1 MQTKLDTKKIINII
15 AIVLGIGLLLSL
27 IPIIISSFYS
37 HPLADDFGFSEK
49 VNHVVKNGGGLFD
62 ILSASFQQVKDTYM
76 GWQGT
81 YAAIFVF
88 SLQPAAFSESIYFLT
103 TFVMLI
109 ALIASTLFFVNTIFS
124 VLGYDK
130 RIGLIISCV
139 ILLLSIHFVVDKKEA
154 FFWWNGSSY
163 YTLFYSFSL
172 LFFSLL
178 IKLFYADKTIK
189 KVILLIISLLL
200 AAIIGG
206 GNYSTALL
214 TTVIFAFVLFLII
227 KHKKKKALLYLP
239 IFLILITGFVISM
252 IAPGN
257 SVRAA
262 AVTGESPMK
271 AIIHSVF
278 YAIVYI
284 AKWTGLAQLAG
295 FSIIAFF
302 SYRLTTN
309 SKYKFQYPLVVLILS
324 ILVFATQLTPPL
336 YAMSSVGAGRQIN
349 IYYYSYYLLMSFNI
363 FYFMGWINQKD
374 IVVIKAKNIRKS
386 TSICTLL
393 LIIGV
398 FLCGCID
405 FGIGNITF
413 VNTLSALIKST
424 PQTYSAEYIDR
435 ISKIKSGDTTIN
447 DIKTVP
453 DFFSPLCIEKDSDF
467 WINKQI
473 ARYYDVDKVTLK
485 TEQ

>member
-1 MQTKLDTKKIINII
+1 MQTKLDTKKIITIV
-15 AIVLGIGLLLSL
+15 AIFLGTGLLLSL

-62 ILSASFQQVKDTYM
+62 ILSASFQQVKDTYLD
-76 GWQGT
+76 WQGT

-88 SLQPAAFSESIYFLT
+88 SLQPAAFSEHIYFLT
-103 TFVMLI
+103 TFVMLT
-109 ALIASTLFFVNTIFS
+109 ALIASTLFFVNTIFNI
-124 VLGYDK
+124 LGYDK
-130 RIGLIISCV
+130 KIGIIISFV

-172 LFFSLL
+172 LFFSIL
-178 IKLFYADKTIK
+178 IKLYYAEKIIK
-189 KVILLIISLLL
+189 KVIFLIISLLL
-200 AAIIGG
+200 AAILGG

-214 TTVIFAFVLFLII
+214 TTVILAFAIFLLI
-227 KHKKKKALLYLP
+227 KHKKKISLCYVM

-262 AVTGESPMK
+262 AITGESPVK

-278 YAIVYI
+278 YAVVYI

-295 FSIIAFF
+295 FSVIGFF
-302 SYRLTTN
+302 AYILTKN
-309 SKYKFQYPLVVLILS
+309 SKYKFQYPFIVFVLSVL
-324 ILVFATQLTPPL
+324 LFATQLTPPL
-336 YAMSSVGAGRQIN
+336 YAMSSVGSGRQIN
-349 IYYYSYYLLMSFNI
+349 IYYYSYYILMFFNI
-363 FYFMGWINQKD
+363 FYIIGWINQKD
-374 IVVIKAKNIRKS
+374 IVRIRAKNIQKS
-386 TSICTLL
+386 FSVCTLL

-398 FLCGCID
+398 FLCGCLNY
-405 FGIGNITF
+405 GLHNITF
-413 VNTLSALIKST
+413 VDTLLALKNST
-424 PQTYSAEYIDR
+424 PQTYSAEYLDR
-435 ISKIKSGDTTIN
+435 ISQIKNGNTTIS

-453 DFFSPLCIEKDSDF
+453 DFFSPLCIEEDSDF

-485 TEQ
+485 TE

>member
-1 MQTKLDTKKIINII
+1 MQTKLDRKKIITIV
-15 AIVLGIGLLLSL
+15 AIFLGAGLLLSL

-62 ILSASFQQVKDTYM
+62 ILSASFQQVKDTYLD
-76 GWQGT
+76 WQGT

-88 SLQPAAFSESIYFLT
+88 SLQPAAFSEHIYFLT

-109 ALIASTLFFVNTIFS
+109 ALIASTLFFVNTIFNI
-124 VLGYDK
+124 LGYDK
-130 RIGLIISCV
+130 KIGIIISFV

-172 LFFSLL
+172 LFFSIL
-178 IKLFYADKTIK
+178 IKMYYAEKIIK
-189 KVILLIISLLL
+189 KVIFLIISLLL
-200 AAIIGG
+200 AAILGG

-214 TTVIFAFVLFLII
+214 TTVILAFVIFLLI
-227 KHKKKKALLYLP
+227 KHKKKISLCYVM

-262 AVTGESPMK
+262 TLTGESPVK

-278 YAIVYI
+278 YAVVYI

-295 FSIIAFF
+295 FSVIGFF
-302 SYRLTTN
+302 AYILTKN
-309 SKYKFQYPLVVLILS
+309 SKYKFQYPFIVFVLS
-324 ILVFATQLTPPL
+324 VLVFATQLTPPL
-336 YAMSSVGAGRQIN
+336 YAMNSVGSGRQIN
-349 IYYYSYYLLMSFNI
+349 IYYYSYYIFMSFNI
-363 FYFMGWINQKD
+363 FYIIGWINQKD
-374 IVVIKAKNIRKS
+374 IVRIRTKNIQKS
-386 TSICTLL
+386 FSVCTLL

-398 FLCGCID
+398 FLCGCLNY
-405 FGIGNITF
+405 GLHNITF
-413 VNTLSALIKST
+413 VDTLLALKNST
-424 PQTYSAEYIDR
+424 PQTYSAEYLDR
-435 ISKIKSGDTTIN
+435 ISQIENGNTTIS

-453 DFFSPLCIEKDSDF
+453 DFFSPLCIEEDSDF

-485 TEQ
+485 TE

>member
-1 MQTKLDTKKIINII
+1 MQTKLDRKKIITIV
-15 AIVLGIGLLLSL
+15 AIFLGTGLLLSL

-62 ILSASFQQVKDTYM
+62 ILSASFQQVKDTYLD
-76 GWQGT
+76 WQGT

-88 SLQPAAFSESIYFLT
+88 SLQPAAFSEHIYFLT

-109 ALIASTLFFVNTIFS
+109 ALIASTLFFVNTIFNI
-124 VLGYDK
+124 LGYDK
-130 RIGLIISCV
+130 KIGIIISFV

-172 LFFSLL
+172 LFFSIL
-178 IKLFYADKTIK
+178 IKLYYAKKIIK
-189 KVILLIISLLL
+189 KVIFLIISLLL
-200 AAIIGG
+200 AAILGG

-214 TTVIFAFVLFLII
+214 TTVILAFVIFLLI
-227 KHKKKKALLYLP
+227 KHKKKISLCYVM

-262 AVTGESPMK
+262 TLTGESPVK

-278 YAIVYI
+278 YAVVYI
-284 AKWTGLAQLAG
+284 AKWTGLAQLASFSVIG
-295 FSIIAFF
+295 FFAYI
-302 SYRLTTN
+302 LTKN
-309 SKYKFQYPLVVLILS
+309 SKYKFQYPFIVFVLS
-324 ILVFATQLTPPL
+324 VLVFATQLTPPL
-336 YAMSSVGAGRQIN
+336 YAMNSVGSGRQVN
-349 IYYYSYYLLMSFNI
+349 IYYYSYYIFMSFNI
-363 FYFMGWINQKD
+363 FYIIGWINQKD
-374 IVVIKAKNIRKS
+374 IVRIRTKNIQKS
-386 TSICTLL
+386 FSVCTLL

-398 FLCGCID
+398 FLCGCLNY
-405 FGIGNITF
+405 GLHNITF
-413 VNTLSALIKST
+413 VDTLLALKNST
-424 PQTYSAEYIDR
+424 PQTYSAEYLDR
-435 ISKIKSGDTTIN
+435 ISQIKNGNTTIS

-453 DFFSPLCIEKDSDF
+453 DFFSPLCIEEDSDF

-485 TEQ
+485 TE

>member
-1 MQTKLDTKKIINII
+1 MQTKLDRKKIITIV
-15 AIVLGIGLLLSL
+15 AIFLGAGLLLSL

-62 ILSASFQQVKDTYM
+62 ILSASFQQVKDTYLD
-76 GWQGT
+76 WQGT

-88 SLQPAAFSESIYFLT
+88 SLQPAAFSEHIYFLT
-103 TFVMLI
+103 TFVMLT
-109 ALIASTLFFVNTIFS
+109 ALIASTLFFVNIIFNI
-124 VLGYDK
+124 LGYDK
-130 RIGLIISCV
+130 KIGIIISFV

-172 LFFSLL
+172 LFFSIL
-178 IKLFYADKTIK
+178 IKLYYAEKIIK
-189 KVILLIISLLL
+189 KVIFLIISLLL
-200 AAIIGG
+200 AAILGG

-214 TTVIFAFVLFLII
+214 TTVILAFVIFLLI
-227 KHKKKKALLYLP
+227 KHKKKISLCYVM

-262 AVTGESPMK
+262 TLTGESPVK

-278 YAIVYI
+278 YAVVYI

-295 FSIIAFF
+295 FSVIGFF
-302 SYRLTTN
+302 AYILTKN
-309 SKYKFQYPLVVLILS
+309 SKYKFQYPFIVFVLS
-324 ILVFATQLTPPL
+324 VLVFATQLTPPL
-336 YAMSSVGAGRQIN
+336 YAMNSVGSGRQVN
-349 IYYYSYYLLMSFNI
+349 IYYYSYYIFMSFNI
-363 FYFMGWINQKD
+363 FYIIGWINQKD
-374 IVVIKAKNIRKS
+374 IVRIRTKNIQKS
-386 TSICTLL
+386 FSVCTLL
-393 LIIGV
+393 LTIGV
-398 FLCGCID
+398 FLCGCLNY
-405 FGIGNITF
+405 GLHNITF
-413 VNTLSALIKST
+413 VDTLLALKNST
-424 PQTYSAEYIDR
+424 PQTYSAEYLDR
-435 ISKIKSGDTTIN
+435 ISQIKNGNTTIS

-453 DFFSPLCIEKDSDF
+453 DFFSPLCIEEDSDF

-485 TEQ
+485 TE

>member
-1 MQTKLDTKKIINII
+1 MQTKLDTKKIITIV
-15 AIVLGIGLLLSL
+15 AIFLGTGLLLSL

-62 ILSASFQQVKDTYM
+62 ILSASFQQVKDTYLD
-76 GWQGT
+76 WQGT

-88 SLQPAAFSESIYFLT
+88 SLQPAAFSEHIYFLT
-103 TFVMLI
+103 TFVMLT
-109 ALIASTLFFVNTIFS
+109 ALIASTLFFVNTIFNI
-124 VLGYDK
+124 LGYDK
-130 RIGLIISCV
+130 KIGIIISFV

-172 LFFSLL
+172 LFFSIL
-178 IKLFYADKTIK
+178 IKLYYAEKIIK
-189 KVILLIISLLL
+189 KVIFLIISLLL
-200 AAIIGG
+200 AAILGG

-214 TTVIFAFVLFLII
+214 TTVILAFAIFLLI
-227 KHKKKKALLYLP
+227 KHKKKISLCYVM

-262 AVTGESPMK
+262 AITGESPVK

-278 YAIVYI
+278 YAVVYI

-295 FSIIAFF
+295 FSVIGFF
-302 SYRLTTN
+302 AYILTKN
-309 SKYKFQYPLVVLILS
+309 SKYKFQYSFIVFVLS
-324 ILVFATQLTPPL
+324 VLVFATQLTPPL
-336 YAMSSVGAGRQIN
+336 YAMSSVGSGRQIN
-349 IYYYSYYLLMSFNI
+349 IYYYSYYILMSFNI
-363 FYFMGWINQKD
+363 FYIIGWINQKD
-374 IVVIKAKNIRKS
+374 IVRIRAKNIQKS
-386 TSICTLL
+386 FSVCTLL

-398 FLCGCID
+398 FLCGCLNY
-405 FGIGNITF
+405 GLHNITF
-413 VNTLSALIKST
+413 VDTLLALKNST
-424 PQTYSAEYIDR
+424 PQTYSAEYLDR
-435 ISKIKSGDTTIN
+435 ISQIKNGNTTIS

-453 DFFSPLCIEKDSDF
+453 DFFSPLCIEEDSDF

-485 TEQ
+485 TE

>member
-1 MQTKLDTKKIINII
+1 MQTKLDTKKIITIV
-15 AIVLGIGLLLSL
+15 AIFLGTGLLLSL

-62 ILSASFQQVKDTYM
+62 ILSASFQQVKDTYLD
-76 GWQGT
+76 WQGT

-88 SLQPAAFSESIYFLT
+88 SLQPAAFSEHIYFLT
-103 TFVMLI
+103 TFVMLT
-109 ALIASTLFFVNTIFS
+109 ALIASTLFFVNTIFNI
-124 VLGYDK
+124 LGYDK
-130 RIGLIISCV
+130 KIGIIISFV

-172 LFFSLL
+172 LFFSIL
-178 IKLFYADKTIK
+178 IKLYYAEKIIK
-189 KVILLIISLLL
+189 KVIFLIISLLL
-200 AAIIGG
+200 AAILGG

-214 TTVIFAFVLFLII
+214 TTVILAFVIFLLI
-227 KHKKKKALLYLP
+227 KHKKKISLCYVM

-262 AVTGESPMK
+262 TLTGESPVK

-278 YAIVYI
+278 YAVVYI

-295 FSIIAFF
+295 FSVIGFF
-302 SYRLTTN
+302 AYILTKN
-309 SKYKFQYPLVVLILS
+309 SKYKFQYPFIVFVLS
-324 ILVFATQLTPPL
+324 VLVFATQLTPPL
-336 YAMSSVGAGRQIN
+336 YAMNSVGSGRQVN
-349 IYYYSYYLLMSFNI
+349 IYYYSYYIFMSFNI
-363 FYFMGWINQKD
+363 FYIIGWINQKG
-374 IVVIKAKNIRKS
+374 IVRIRTKNIQKS
-386 TSICTLL
+386 FSVCTLL

-398 FLCGCID
+398 FLCGCLNY
-405 FGIGNITF
+405 GLHNITF
-413 VNTLSALIKST
+413 VDTLLALKNST
-424 PQTYSAEYIDR
+424 PQTYSAEYLDR
-435 ISKIKSGDTTIN
+435 ISQIKNGNTTIS

-453 DFFSPLCIEKDSDF
+453 DFFSPLCIEEDSDF

-485 TEQ
+485 TE

>member
-1 MQTKLDTKKIINII
+1 MQTKLDTKKIITIV
-15 AIVLGIGLLLSL
+15 AIFLGTVLLLSL

-62 ILSASFQQVKDTYM
+62 ILSASFQQVKDTYLD
-76 GWQGT
+76 WQGT

-88 SLQPAAFSESIYFLT
+88 SLQPAAFSEHIYFLT
-103 TFVMLI
+103 TFVMLT
-109 ALIASTLFFVNTIFS
+109 ALIASTLFFVNTIFNI
-124 VLGYDK
+124 LGYDK
-130 RIGLIISCV
+130 KIGIIISFV

-172 LFFSLL
+172 LFFSIL
-178 IKLFYADKTIK
+178 IKLYYAEKIIK
-189 KVILLIISLLL
+189 KVIFLIISLLL
-200 AAIIGG
+200 AAILGG

-214 TTVIFAFVLFLII
+214 TTVILAFVIFLLI
-227 KHKKKKALLYLP
+227 KHKKKISLCYVM

-262 AVTGESPMK
+262 TLTGESPVK

-278 YAIVYI
+278 YAVVYI

-295 FSIIAFF
+295 FSVIGFF
-302 SYRLTTN
+302 AYILTKN
-309 SKYKFQYPLVVLILS
+309 SKYKFQYPFIVFVLS
-324 ILVFATQLTPPL
+324 VLVFATQLTPPL
-336 YAMSSVGAGRQIN
+336 YAMNSVGSGRQVN
-349 IYYYSYYLLMSFNI
+349 IYYYSYYVFMSFNI
-363 FYFMGWINQKD
+363 FYIIGWINQKD
-374 IVVIKAKNIRKS
+374 IVKIRTKNIQKS
-386 TSICTLL
+386 FSVCTLL

-398 FLCGCID
+398 FLCGCLNY
-405 FGIGNITF
+405 GLHNITF
-413 VNTLSALIKST
+413 VDTLLALKNST
-424 PQTYSAEYIDR
+424 PQTYSAEYLDR
-435 ISKIKSGDTTIN
+435 ISQIKNGNTTIS

-453 DFFSPLCIEKDSDF
+453 DFFSPLCIEEDSDF

-485 TEQ
+485 TE

>member
-1 MQTKLDTKKIINII
+1 MQTKLDRKKIITIV
-15 AIVLGIGLLLSL
+15 AIFLGAGLLLSL

-62 ILSASFQQVKDTYM
+62 ILSASFQQVKDTYLD
-76 GWQGT
+76 WQGT

-88 SLQPAAFSESIYFLT
+88 SLQPAAFSEHIYFLT

-109 ALIASTLFFVNTIFS
+109 ALIASTLFFVNTIFNI
-124 VLGYDK
+124 LGYDK
-130 RIGLIISCV
+130 KIGIIISFV

-172 LFFSLL
+172 LFFSIL
-178 IKLFYADKTIK
+178 IKMYYAEKIIK
-189 KVILLIISLLL
+189 KVIFLIISLLL
-200 AAIIGG
+200 AAILGG

-214 TTVIFAFVLFLII
+214 TTVKLAFVIFLLI
-227 KHKKKKALLYLP
+227 KHKKKISLCYVM

-262 AVTGESPMK
+262 TLTGESPVK

-278 YAIVYI
+278 YAVVYI

-295 FSIIAFF
+295 FSVIGFF
-302 SYRLTTN
+302 AYILTKN
-309 SKYKFQYPLVVLILS
+309 SKYKFQYPFIVFVLS
-324 ILVFATQLTPPL
+324 VLVFATQLTPPL
-336 YAMSSVGAGRQIN
+336 YAMNSVGSGRQIN
-349 IYYYSYYLLMSFNI
+349 IYYYSYYIFMSFNI
-363 FYFMGWINQKD
+363 FYIIGWINQKD
-374 IVVIKAKNIRKS
+374 IVRIRTKNIQKS
-386 TSICTLL
+386 FSVCTLL

-398 FLCGCID
+398 FLCGCLNY
-405 FGIGNITF
+405 GLHNITF
-413 VNTLSALIKST
+413 VDTLLALKNST
-424 PQTYSAEYIDR
+424 PQTYSAEYLDR
-435 ISKIKSGDTTIN
+435 ISQIKNGNTTIS

-453 DFFSPLCIEKDSDF
+453 DFFSPLCIEEDSDF

-485 TEQ
+485 TE

>member
-1 MQTKLDTKKIINII
+1 MQTKLDRKKIITIV
-15 AIVLGIGLLLSL
+15 AIFLGTGLLLSL

-62 ILSASFQQVKDTYM
+62 ILSASFQQVEDTYLD
-76 GWQGT
+76 WQGT

-88 SLQPAAFSESIYFLT
+88 SLQPAAFSEHIYFLT

-109 ALIASTLFFVNTIFS
+109 ALIASTLFFVNTIFNI
-124 VLGYDK
+124 LGYDK
-130 RIGLIISCV
+130 KIGIIISFV

-172 LFFSLL
+172 LFFSIL
-178 IKLFYADKTIK
+178 IKMYYAEKIIK
-189 KVILLIISLLL
+189 KVIFLIISLLL
-200 AAIIGG
+200 AAILGG

-214 TTVIFAFVLFLII
+214 TTVILAFVIFLLI
-227 KHKKKKALLYLP
+227 KHKKKISLCYVM

-262 AVTGESPMK
+262 TLTGESPVK

-278 YAIVYI
+278 YAVVYI

-295 FSIIAFF
+295 FSVIGFF
-302 SYRLTTN
+302 AYILTKN
-309 SKYKFQYPLVVLILS
+309 SKYKFQYPFIVFVLS
-324 ILVFATQLTPPL
+324 VLVFATQLTPPL
-336 YAMSSVGAGRQIN
+336 YAMNSVGSGRQIN
-349 IYYYSYYLLMSFNI
+349 IYYYSYYIFMSFNI
-363 FYFMGWINQKD
+363 FYIIGWINQKD
-374 IVVIKAKNIRKS
+374 IVRIRTKNIQKS
-386 TSICTLL
+386 FSVCTLL

-398 FLCGCID
+398 FLCGCLNY
-405 FGIGNITF
+405 GLHNITF
-413 VNTLSALIKST
+413 VDTLLALKNST
-424 PQTYSAEYIDR
+424 PQTYSAEYLDR
-435 ISKIKSGDTTIN
+435 ISQIKNGNTTIS

-453 DFFSPLCIEKDSDF
+453 DFFSPLCIEEDSDF

-485 TEQ
+485 TE

>member
-1 MQTKLDTKKIINII
+1 MQTKLDTKKIITIV
-15 AIVLGIGLLLSL
+15 AIFLGTGLLLSL

-62 ILSASFQQVKDTYM
+62 ILSASFQQVNDTYLD
-76 GWQGT
+76 WQGT

-88 SLQPAAFSESIYFLT
+88 SLQPAAFSEHIYFLT
-103 TFVMLI
+103 TFVMLT
-109 ALIASTLFFVNTIFS
+109 ALIASTLFFVNTIFNI
-124 VLGYDK
+124 LGYDK
-130 RIGLIISCV
+130 KIGIIISFV

-172 LFFSLL
+172 LFFSIL
-178 IKLFYADKTIK
+178 IKLYYAEKIIK
-189 KVILLIISLLL
+189 KVIFLIISLLL
-200 AAIIGG
+200 AAILGG

-214 TTVIFAFVLFLII
+214 TTVILAFVIFLLI
-227 KHKKKKALLYLP
+227 KHKKKISLCYVM

-262 AVTGESPMK
+262 TLTGESPVK

-278 YAIVYI
+278 YAVVYI
-284 AKWTGLAQLAG
+284 AKWTGLAQLASFSVIG
-295 FSIIAFF
+295 FFAYI
-302 SYRLTTN
+302 LTKN
-309 SKYKFQYPLVVLILS
+309 SKYKFQYPFIVFVLS
-324 ILVFATQLTPPL
+324 VLVFATQLTPPL
-336 YAMSSVGAGRQIN
+336 YAMNSVGSGRQVN
-349 IYYYSYYLLMSFNI
+349 IYYYSYYIFMSFNI
-363 FYFMGWINQKD
+363 FYIIGWINQKD
-374 IVVIKAKNIRKS
+374 IVRIRTKNIQKS
-386 TSICTLL
+386 FSVCTLL

-398 FLCGCID
+398 FLCGCLNY
-405 FGIGNITF
+405 GLHNITF
-413 VNTLSALIKST
+413 VDTLLALKNST
-424 PQTYSAEYIDR
+424 PQTYSAEYLDR
-435 ISKIKSGDTTIN
+435 ISQIKNGNTTIS

-453 DFFSPLCIEKDSDF
+453 DFFSPLCIEEDSDF

-485 TEQ
+485 TE

>member
-1 MQTKLDTKKIINII
+1 MQTKLDTKKIITIV
-15 AIVLGIGLLLSL
+15 AIFLGTGLLLSL

-62 ILSASFQQVKDTYM
+62 ILSASFQQVKDTYLD
-76 GWQGT
+76 WQGT

-88 SLQPAAFSESIYFLT
+88 SLQPAAFSEHIYFLT
-103 TFVMLI
+103 TFVMLT
-109 ALIASTLFFVNTIFS
+109 ALIASTLFFVNTIFNI
-124 VLGYDK
+124 LGYDK
-130 RIGLIISCV
+130 KIGIIISFV

-172 LFFSLL
+172 LFFSIL
-178 IKLFYADKTIK
+178 IKLYYAEKIIK
-189 KVILLIISLLL
+189 KVIFLIISLLL
-200 AAIIGG
+200 AAILGG

-214 TTVIFAFVLFLII
+214 TTVILAFVIFLLI
-227 KHKKKKALLYLP
+227 KHKKKISLCYVM

-262 AVTGESPMK
+262 TLTGESPVK

-278 YAIVYI
+278 YAVVYI
-284 AKWTGLAQLAG
+284 AKWTGLAQLASFSVIG
-295 FSIIAFF
+295 FFAYI
-302 SYRLTTN
+302 LTKN
-309 SKYKFQYPLVVLILS
+309 SKYKFQYPFIVFVLS
-324 ILVFATQLTPPL
+324 VLVFATQLTPPL
-336 YAMSSVGAGRQIN
+336 YAMNSVGSGRQVN
-349 IYYYSYYLLMSFNI
+349 IYYYSYYIFMSFNI
-363 FYFMGWINQKD
+363 FYIIGWINQKD
-374 IVVIKAKNIRKS
+374 IVRIRTKNIQKS
-386 TSICTLL
+386 FSVCTLL

-398 FLCGCID
+398 FLCGCLNY
-405 FGIGNITF
+405 GLHNITF
-413 VNTLSALIKST
+413 VDTLLALKNST
-424 PQTYSAEYIDR
+424 PQTYSAEYLDR
-435 ISKIKSGDTTIN
+435 TSQIKNGNTTIS

-453 DFFSPLCIEKDSDF
+453 DFFSPLCIEEDSDF

-485 TEQ
+485 TE

>member
-1 MQTKLDTKKIINII
+1 MQTKLDTKKIITIV
-15 AIVLGIGLLLSL
+15 AIFLGTGLLLSL

-62 ILSASFQQVKDTYM
+62 ILSASFQQVKDTYLD
-76 GWQGT
+76 WQGT

-88 SLQPAAFSESIYFLT
+88 SLQPAAFSEHIYFLT
-103 TFVMLI
+103 TFVMLT
-109 ALIASTLFFVNTIFS
+109 ALIVSTLFFVNTIFNI
-124 VLGYDK
+124 LGYDK
-130 RIGLIISCV
+130 KIGIIISFV

-172 LFFSLL
+172 LFFSIL
-178 IKLFYADKTIK
+178 IKLYYAEKIIK
-189 KVILLIISLLL
+189 KVIFLIISLLL
-200 AAIIGG
+200 AAILGG

-214 TTVIFAFVLFLII
+214 TTVILAFVIFLLI
-227 KHKKKKALLYLP
+227 KHKKKISLCYVM

-262 AVTGESPMK
+262 TLTGESPVK

-278 YAIVYI
+278 YAVVYI

-295 FSIIAFF
+295 FSVIGFF
-302 SYRLTTN
+302 AYILTKN
-309 SKYKFQYPLVVLILS
+309 SKYKFQYPFIVFVLS
-324 ILVFATQLTPPL
+324 VLVFATQLTPPL
-336 YAMSSVGAGRQIN
+336 YAMNSVGSGRQVN
-349 IYYYSYYLLMSFNI
+349 IYYYSYYIFMSFNI
-363 FYFMGWINQKD
+363 FYIIGWINQKD
-374 IVVIKAKNIRKS
+374 IVRIRTKNIQKNFS
-386 TSICTLL
+386 VCTLL

-398 FLCGCID
+398 FLCGCLNY
-405 FGIGNITF
+405 GLHNITF
-413 VNTLSALIKST
+413 VDTLLALKNST
-424 PQTYSAEYIDR
+424 PQTYSAEYLDR
-435 ISKIKSGDTTIN
+435 ISQIKNGNTTIS

-453 DFFSPLCIEKDSDF
+453 DFFSPLSIEEDSDF

-485 TEQ
+485 TE

>member
-1 MQTKLDTKKIINII
+1 MQTKLDTKKIITIV
-15 AIVLGIGLLLSL
+15 AIFLGTGLLLSL

-62 ILSASFQQVKDTYM
+62 ILSASVQQVKDTYLD
-76 GWQGT
+76 WQGT

-88 SLQPAAFSESIYFLT
+88 SLQPAAFSEHIYFLT
-103 TFVMLI
+103 TFVMLT
-109 ALIASTLFFVNTIFS
+109 ALIASTLFFVNTIFNI
-124 VLGYDK
+124 LGYDK
-130 RIGLIISCV
+130 KIGIIISFV

-172 LFFSLL
+172 LFFSIL
-178 IKLFYADKTIK
+178 IKLYYAEKIIK
-189 KVILLIISLLL
+189 KVIFLIISLLL
-200 AAIIGG
+200 AAILGG

-214 TTVIFAFVLFLII
+214 TTVILAFVIFLLI
-227 KHKKKKALLYLP
+227 KHKKKISLCYVM

-262 AVTGESPMK
+262 TLTGESPVK

-278 YAIVYI
+278 YAVVYI

-295 FSIIAFF
+295 FSVIGFF
-302 SYRLTTN
+302 AYILTKN
-309 SKYKFQYPLVVLILS
+309 SKYKFQYPFIVFVLS
-324 ILVFATQLTPPL
+324 VLVFATQLTPPL
-336 YAMSSVGAGRQIN
+336 YAMNSVGSGRQVN
-349 IYYYSYYLLMSFNI
+349 IYYYSYYIFMSFNI
-363 FYFMGWINQKD
+363 FYIIGWINQKD
-374 IVVIKAKNIRKS
+374 IVRIRTKNIQKS
-386 TSICTLL
+386 FSVCTLL

-398 FLCGCID
+398 FLCGCLNY
-405 FGIGNITF
+405 GLHNITF
-413 VNTLSALIKST
+413 VDTLLALKNST
-424 PQTYSAEYIDR
+424 PQTYSAEYLDR
-435 ISKIKSGDTTIN
+435 ISQIKNGNTTIS

-453 DFFSPLCIEKDSDF
+453 DFFSPLCIEEDSDF

-485 TEQ
+485 TE

>member
-1 MQTKLDTKKIINII
+1 MQTKLDRKKIITIV
-15 AIVLGIGLLLSL
+15 AIFLGAGLLLSL

-62 ILSASFQQVKDTYM
+62 ILSASFQQVKDTYLD
-76 GWQGT
+76 WQGT

-88 SLQPAAFSESIYFLT
+88 SLQPAAFSEHIYFLT
-103 TFVMLI
+103 TFVMLT
-109 ALIASTLFFVNTIFS
+109 ALIASTLFFVNTIFNI
-124 VLGYDK
+124 LGYDK
-130 RIGLIISCV
+130 KIGIIISFV

-172 LFFSLL
+172 LFFSIL
-178 IKLFYADKTIK
+178 IKLYYAEKIIK
-189 KVILLIISLLL
+189 KVIFLIISLLL
-200 AAIIGG
+200 AAILGG

-214 TTVIFAFVLFLII
+214 TTVILAFVIFLLI
-227 KHKKKKALLYLP
+227 KHKKKISLCYVM

-262 AVTGESPMK
+262 TLTGESPVK

-278 YAIVYI
+278 YAVVYI

-295 FSIIAFF
+295 FSVIGFF
-302 SYRLTTN
+302 AYILTKN
-309 SKYKFQYPLVVLILS
+309 SKYKFQYPFIVFVLS
-324 ILVFATQLTPPL
+324 VLVFATQLTPPL
-336 YAMSSVGAGRQIN
+336 YAMNSVGSGRQVN
-349 IYYYSYYLLMSFNI
+349 IYYYSYYIFMSFNI
-363 FYFMGWINQKD
+363 FYIIVWINQKD
-374 IVVIKAKNIRKS
+374 IVRIRTKNIQKS
-386 TSICTLL
+386 FSVCTLL
-393 LIIGV
+393 LTIGV
-398 FLCGCID
+398 FLCGCLNY
-405 FGIGNITF
+405 GLHNITF
-413 VNTLSALIKST
+413 VDTLLALKNST
-424 PQTYSAEYIDR
+424 PQTYSAEYLDR
-435 ISKIKSGDTTIN
+435 ISQIKNGNTTIS

-453 DFFSPLCIEKDSDF
+453 DFFSPLCIEEDSDF

-485 TEQ
+485 TE

>member
-1 MQTKLDTKKIINII
+1 MQTKLDTKKIITIV
-15 AIVLGIGLLLSL
+15 AIFLGTGLLLSL

-62 ILSASFQQVKDTYM
+62 ILSASFQQVKDTYLD
-76 GWQGT
+76 WQGT

-88 SLQPAAFSESIYFLT
+88 SLQPAAFSEHIYFLT
-103 TFVMLI
+103 TFVMLT
-109 ALIASTLFFVNTIFS
+109 ALIASTLFFVNTIFNI
-124 VLGYDK
+124 LGYDK
-130 RIGLIISCV
+130 KIGIIISFV

-172 LFFSLL
+172 LFFSIL
-178 IKLFYADKTIK
+178 IKLYYAEKIIK
-189 KVILLIISLLL
+189 KVIFLIISLLL
-200 AAIIGG
+200 AAILGG

-214 TTVIFAFVLFLII
+214 TTVILAFVIFLLI
-227 KHKKKKALLYLP
+227 KHKKKISLCYVM

-262 AVTGESPMK
+262 TLTGESPVK

-278 YAIVYI
+278 YAVVYI
-284 AKWTGLAQLAG
+284 AKWTGLAQLASFSVIG
-295 FSIIAFF
+295 FFAYI
-302 SYRLTTN
+302 LTKN
-309 SKYKFQYPLVVLILS
+309 SKYKFQYPFIVFVLS
-324 ILVFATQLTPPL
+324 VLVFATQLTPPL
-336 YAMSSVGAGRQIN
+336 YAMNSVGSGRQVN
-349 IYYYSYYLLMSFNI
+349 IYYYSYYIFMSFNI
-363 FYFMGWINQKD
+363 FYIIGWINQKD
-374 IVVIKAKNIRKS
+374 IVRIRTKNIQKS
-386 TSICTLL
+386 FSVCTLL

-398 FLCGCID
+398 FLCGCLNY
-405 FGIGNITF
+405 GLHNITF
-413 VNTLSALIKST
+413 VDTLLALKNAT
-424 PQTYSAEYIDR
+424 PQTYSAEYLDR
-435 ISKIKSGDTTIN
+435 ISQIKNGNTTIS

-453 DFFSPLCIEKDSDF
+453 DFFSPLCIEEDSDF

-473 ARYYDVDKVTLK
+473 ARYYVVDKVTLK
-485 TEQ
+485 TE

>member
-1 MQTKLDTKKIINII
+1 MQTKLDTKKIITIV
-15 AIVLGIGLLLSL
+15 AIFLGTGLLLSL

-62 ILSASFQQVKDTYM
+62 ILSASFQQVKDTYLD
-76 GWQGT
+76 WQGT

-88 SLQPAAFSESIYFLT
+88 SLQPAAFSEHIYFLT

-109 ALIASTLFFVNTIFS
+109 ALIASTLFFVNTIFNI
-124 VLGYDK
+124 LGYDK
-130 RIGLIISCV
+130 KIGIIISFV

-172 LFFSLL
+172 LFFSIL
-178 IKLFYADKTIK
+178 IKLYYAEKIIK
-189 KVILLIISLLL
+189 KVIFLIISLLL
-200 AAIIGG
+200 AAILGG

-214 TTVIFAFVLFLII
+214 TTVILAFVIFLLI
-227 KHKKKKALLYLP
+227 KHKKKISLCYVM

-262 AVTGESPMK
+262 TLTGESPVK

-278 YAIVYI
+278 YAVVYI

-295 FSIIAFF
+295 FSVIGFF
-302 SYRLTTN
+302 AYILTKN
-309 SKYKFQYPLVVLILS
+309 SKYKFQYPFIVFVLS
-324 ILVFATQLTPPL
+324 VLVFATQLTPPL
-336 YAMSSVGAGRQIN
+336 YAMNSVGSGRQVN
-349 IYYYSYYLLMSFNI
+349 IYYYSYYIFMSFNI
-363 FYFMGWINQKD
+363 FYIIGWINQKD
-374 IVVIKAKNIRKS
+374 IVRIRTKNIQKS
-386 TSICTLL
+386 FSVCTLL

-398 FLCGCID
+398 FLCGCLNY
-405 FGIGNITF
+405 GLHNITF
-413 VNTLSALIKST
+413 VDTLLALKNST
-424 PQTYSAEYIDR
+424 PQTYSTEYLDR
-435 ISKIKSGDTTIN
+435 ISQIKNGNTTIS

-453 DFFSPLCIEKDSDF
+453 DFFSPLCIEEDSDF

-485 TEQ
+485 TE

>member
-1 MQTKLDTKKIINII
+1 MQTKLDTKKIITIV
-15 AIVLGIGLLLSL
+15 AIFLGTGLLLSL

-62 ILSASFQQVKDTYM
+62 ILSASFQQVKDTYLD
-76 GWQGT
+76 WQGT

-88 SLQPAAFSESIYFLT
+88 SLQPAAFSEHIYFLT
-103 TFVMLI
+103 TFVMLT
-109 ALIASTLFFVNTIFS
+109 ALIASTLFFVNTIFNI
-124 VLGYDK
+124 LGYDK
-130 RIGLIISCV
+130 KIGIIISFV

-172 LFFSLL
+172 LFFSIL
-178 IKLFYADKTIK
+178 IKLYYAEKIIK
-189 KVILLIISLLL
+189 KVIFLIISLLL
-200 AAIIGG
+200 AAILGG

-214 TTVIFAFVLFLII
+214 TTVILAFAIFLLI
-227 KHKKKKALLYLP
+227 KHKKKISLCYVM

-262 AVTGESPMK
+262 AITGESPVK

-278 YAIVYI
+278 YAVVYI

-295 FSIIAFF
+295 FSVIGFF
-302 SYRLTTN
+302 AYILTKN
-309 SKYKFQYPLVVLILS
+309 SKYKFQYPFIVFVLS
-324 ILVFATQLTPPL
+324 VLVFATQLTPPL
-336 YAMSSVGAGRQIN
+336 YAMSSVGSGRQIN
-349 IYYYSYYLLMSFNI
+349 IYYYSYYIFMSFNT
-363 FYFMGWINQKD
+363 FYIIGWINQKD
-374 IVVIKAKNIRKS
+374 IVRIRTKNIQKS
-386 TSICTLL
+386 FSVCTLL

-398 FLCGCID
+398 FLCGCLNY
-405 FGIGNITF
+405 GLHNITF
-413 VNTLSALIKST
+413 VDTLLALKNST
-424 PQTYSAEYIDR
+424 PQTYSAEYLDR
-435 ISKIKSGDTTIN
+435 ISQIKNGNTTIS

-453 DFFSPLCIEKDSDF
+453 DFFSPLCIEEDSDF

-485 TEQ
+485 TE

>member
-1 MQTKLDTKKIINII
+1 MQTKLDTKKIITIV
-15 AIVLGIGLLLSL
+15 AIFLGTGLLLSL

-62 ILSASFQQVKDTYM
+62 ILSASFQQVKDTYLD
-76 GWQGT
+76 WQGT

-88 SLQPAAFSESIYFLT
+88 SLQPAAFSEHIYFLT
-103 TFVMLI
+103 TFVMLT
-109 ALIASTLFFVNTIFS
+109 ALIASTLFFVNTIFNI
-124 VLGYDK
+124 LGYDK
-130 RIGLIISCV
+130 KIGIIISFV

-172 LFFSLL
+172 LFFSIL
-178 IKLFYADKTIK
+178 IKLYYAEKIIK
-189 KVILLIISLLL
+189 KVIFLIISLLL
-200 AAIIGG
+200 AAILGG

-214 TTVIFAFVLFLII
+214 TTVILAFVIFLLI
-227 KHKKKKALLYLP
+227 KHKKKISLCYVM

-262 AVTGESPMK
+262 TLTGESPVK

-278 YAIVYI
+278 YAVVYI
-284 AKWTGLAQLAG
+284 AKWTSLAQLAG
-295 FSIIAFF
+295 FSVIGFF
-302 SYRLTTN
+302 AYILTKN
-309 SKYKFQYPLVVLILS
+309 SKYKFQYPFIVFVLS
-324 ILVFATQLTPPL
+324 VLVFATQLTPPL
-336 YAMSSVGAGRQIN
+336 YAMSSVGSGRQVN
-349 IYYYSYYLLMSFNI
+349 IYYYSYYVFMSFNI
-363 FYFMGWINQKD
+363 FYIIGWINQKD
-374 IVVIKAKNIRKS
+374 IVRIRTKNIQKS
-386 TSICTLL
+386 FSVCTLL

-398 FLCGCID
+398 FLCGCLNY
-405 FGIGNITF
+405 GLHNITF
-413 VNTLSALIKST
+413 VDTLLALKNST
-424 PQTYSAEYIDR
+424 PQTYSAEYLDR
-435 ISKIKSGDTTIN
+435 ISQIKNGNTTIS

-453 DFFSPLCIEKDSDF
+453 DFFSPLCIEEDSDF

-485 TEQ
+485 TE

>member
-1 MQTKLDTKKIINII
+1 MQTKLDRKKIITIV
-15 AIVLGIGLLLSL
+15 AIFLGTGLLLSL

-62 ILSASFQQVKDTYM
+62 ILSASFQQVKDTYLD
-76 GWQGT
+76 WQGT

-88 SLQPAAFSESIYFLT
+88 SLQPAAFSEHIYFLT

-109 ALIASTLFFVNTIFS
+109 ALIASTLFFVNTIFNI
-124 VLGYDK
+124 LGYDK
-130 RIGLIISCV
+130 KIGIIISFV

-172 LFFSLL
+172 LFFSIL
-178 IKLFYADKTIK
+178 IKMYYAEKIIK
-189 KVILLIISLLL
+189 KVIFLIISLLL
-200 AAIIGG
+200 AAILGG

-214 TTVIFAFVLFLII
+214 TTVILAFVIFLLI
-227 KHKKKKALLYLP
+227 KHKKKISLCYVM

-262 AVTGESPMK
+262 TLTGESPVK

-278 YAIVYI
+278 YAVVYI

-295 FSIIAFF
+295 FSVIGFF
-302 SYRLTTN
+302 AYILTKN
-309 SKYKFQYPLVVLILS
+309 SKYKFQYPFIVFVLS
-324 ILVFATQLTPPL
+324 VLVFATQLTPPL
-336 YAMSSVGAGRQIN
+336 YAMNSVGSGRQIN
-349 IYYYSYYLLMSFNI
+349 IYYYSYYIFMSFNI
-363 FYFMGWINQKD
+363 FYIIGWINQKD
-374 IVVIKAKNIRKS
+374 IVRIRTKNIQKS
-386 TSICTLL
+386 FSVCTLL
-393 LIIGV
+393 LTIGV
-398 FLCGCID
+398 FLCGCLNY
-405 FGIGNITF
+405 GLHNITF
-413 VNTLSALIKST
+413 VDTLLALKNST
-424 PQTYSAEYIDR
+424 PQTYSAEYLDR
-435 ISKIKSGDTTIN
+435 ISQIKNGNTTIS

-453 DFFSPLCIEKDSDF
+453 DFFSPLCIEEDSDF

-485 TEQ
+485 TE